1 MISDSK
7 DAEWQQH
14 QWQAL
19 AKARQLRE
27 QLAAHGLFFDST
39 KMLQEVRE
47 ERLEELLSTCLQTKN
62 SNTGDADQDGL
73 NGSEKN
79 IRKNPV

>member
-7 DAEWQQH
+7 DAEWQQR

-27 QLAAHGLFFDST
+27 QMAAHGLLFDST
-39 KMLQEVRE
+39 KMLREVRE
-47 ERLEELLSTCLQTKN
+47 ERLEELLGACFQTKMA
-62 SNTGDADQDGL
+62 TRMTRIGAD
-73 NGSEKN
+73 
-79 IRKNPV
+79 